1 MLRTNQDKLVMMSVV
16 GEISS
21 PKMHLPY
28 KITTMGE
35 AVILPGTGGVTY
47 NLRIGDLAVG
57 LKADHV
63 EPGVSSKNKEKD
75 EQEDTNRAYN
85 ILSCIGNEATVLS
98 GEAKGSKGVVVG
110 KHGGIEHV
118 LIDFPLEVLQNLVP
132 GDKILIKT
140 FGIGLELTDFPQ
152 VKVFSLDPGILSK
165 IGLEGGENGKLKIGV
180 THIVPAE
187 LMGSGLGS
195 NQVQSGDY
203 DIQLFDDESVEK
215 YGLRNLRFG
224 DIVAITDADH
234 SYGRIFY
241 KGALSVGVVV
251 HSNCVYAGHG
261 PGVTSILTSKQGII
275 EPYINPN
282 ANLALLLGLRDSI

>member
-21 PKMHLPY
+21 PQMHFPY
-28 KITTMGE
+28 KITTQGE

-63 EPGVSSKNKEKD
+63 EPGVSSKNKDKD
-75 EQEDTNRAYN
+75 GQDDANRAYN

-98 GEAKGSKGVVVG
+98 GEAKGTKGVVVG

-118 LIDFPLEVLQNLVP
+118 LIDFPFEVLQNLVP
-132 GDKILIKT
+132 GDKILVKT
-140 FGIGLELTDFPQ
+140 FGIGLELLDFPQ
-152 VKVFSLDPGILSK
+152 AKVFSLDPGILSK
-165 IGLEGGENGKLKIGV
+165 IGLEGENGKLKIGV

-195 NQVQSGDY
+195 YQVQSGDY
-203 DIQLFDDESVEK
+203 DIQLFDDESVKK
-215 YGLRNLRFG
+215 YGLSNLRFG

-241 KGALSVGVVV
+241 KGAVSVGVVV

>member
-98 GEAKGSKGVVVG
+98 GEAKGRKGVVVG

-140 FGIGLELTDFPQ
+140 FGIGLELPDFPQ

-215 YGLRNLRFG
+215 YGLSNLRFG

>member
-215 YGLRNLRFG
+215 YGLSNLRFG